1 MVGAELLKLR
11 RRRSIIALATFFT
24 VGIVALYFGVKAI
37 QHAADP
43 SRYGPAGGLHNY
55 DRAIELLSVFFGT
68 LAAILDRNR
77 GGRVRPLQR
86 RLPRHRRHR
95 PLAPVALRGARPGS
109 ACGQLGDRAGAPSAL
124 SLAAT
129 YGLAGG
135 QPTPGGSFVVD
146 SVLWVLAAQ
155 GVICA
160 VAVGLGSLTGSRATS
175 LVTLIGW
182 QVIAGRLLVQVSFL
196 GGVRD
201 LIPNVAL
208 GALKP
213 GDALPDTNGLT
224 MGAGVAVAILAIW
237 AIAWLGRRRL
247 ADAHAGRIAAPPPRS
262 PRKVRAM
269 VELAAPL
276 LGAGRRVD
284 RRARRVPAR

>member
-1 MVGAELLKLR
+1 MSQRIFIDMVRAELLKLR

-24 VGIVALYFGVKAI
+24 VGIVAIYFGVEAI
-37 QHAADP
+37 QHATDP

-68 LAAILDRNR
+68 LAAILIGTEAGTSDLSSGVFRDIVVT
-77 GGRVRPLQR
+77 GRSRLWLFAVRIP
-86 RLPRHRRHR
+86 
-95 PLAPVALRGARPGS
+95 AALIVSWTIALGA
-109 ACGQLGDRAGAPSAL
+109 LGL

-135 QPTPGGSFVVD
+135 GPTPDGSFVLD

-155 GVICA
+155 GVICV
-160 VAVGLGSLTGSRATS
+160 VAVGLGSLTGSRAAS

-182 QVIAGRLLVQVSFL
+182 QVIAGRLLVQISFL

-224 MGAGVAVAILAIW
+224 MGAGAAVAVLAIW
-237 AIAWLGRRRL
+237 AIAWLGAGAWRTRTR
-247 ADAHAGRIAAPPPRS
+247 DA
-262 PRKVRAM
+262 
-269 VELAAPL
+269 
-276 LGAGRRVD
+276 
-284 RRARRVPAR
+284 